1 MTNNQTLDVARQFR
15 LFYEVV
21 RGCETKLTQLGAK
34 SDYDVIE
41 TTPLVRSDD
50 LESPEASENSQTEA
64 TPDGQRRASNA
75 EETVAKLAS
84 ELIAELEVRGK
95 DFSLYGGEYG
105 ARLYQRVIYVFAAFA
120 DEIMLASTW
129 NGREIWLKNPLEVRL
144 FGSQSAGDDIF
155 SDIENGLADYEIGK
169 RDLARTYLMAL
180 NLGFKGRYK
189 DTPSEEIINS
199 HKSALFLLITDRD
212 ASREEAG
219 KSFLGNVYQYNQTGG
234 APKLMPYLRPWL
246 VSIASVIVLYV
257 IASHLIWTSEVSDL
271 EAYVQSLIT
280 QLSP

>member
-50 LESPEASENSQTEA
+50 LESPEPSENSQTEA
-64 TPDGQRRASNA
+64 TPEGQRRTSNA

-84 ELIAELEVRGK
+84 ELIAELEIRGK

-120 DEIMLASTW
+120 DEIMLANQW
-129 NGREIWLKNPLEVRL
+129 NGREVWLKTPLEVRL

-257 IASHLIWTSEVSDL
+257 IASHLIWTSKVSDL

>member
-1 MTNNQTLDVARQFR
+1 MTDNQTLDVARQFR

-21 RGCETKLTQLGAK
+21 RGCETKLTQLGATPY
-34 SDYDVIE
+34 YDAIK
-41 TTPLVRSDD
+41 TTPLDTNVDP
-50 LESPEASENSQTEA
+50 ESPEPSENLQTE
-64 TPDGQRRASNA
+64 PIPERQRRASNE
-75 EETVAKLAS
+75 EETVADLAS

-95 DFSLYGGEYG
+95 EFSLYGGEYG

-120 DEIMLASTW
+120 DEIMLANQW
-129 NGREIWLKNPLEVRL
+129 NGRDIWLKNPLEVRL

-155 SDIENGLADYEIGK
+155 LDIENGLADYEIGK

-189 DTPSEEIINS
+189 DTPSEEVINS
-199 HKSALFLLITDRD
+199 HKSALFLLINDRD

-219 KSFLGNVYQYNQTGG
+219 KIFLGNVYQYNQTGG

-246 VSIASVIVLYV
+246 VSIAFVVILYI
-257 IASHLIWTSEVSDL
+257 IASHLIWSSKVADL

>member
-50 LESPEASENSQTEA
+50 LESPEPSENSQTEA
-64 TPDGQRRASNA
+64 TPEGQRRTSNA

-84 ELIAELEVRGK
+84 ELIAELEIRGK

-120 DEIMLASTW
+120 DEIMLANQW
-129 NGREIWLKNPLEVRL
+129 NGREVWLKTPLEVRL

-246 VSIASVIVLYV
+246 VSIASVIALYV

>member
-64 TPDGQRRASNA
+64 TPEGQRRASNA

>member
-1 MTNNQTLDVARQFR
+1 MTDNQSLDVTRQFR

-21 RGCETKLTQLGAK
+21 RGCETRLTQLGAK
-34 SDYDVIE
+34 SDYDAIKTV
-41 TTPLVRSDD
+41 PSDTNVDVASSKPSKD
-50 LESPEASENSQTEA
+50 LATEPI
-64 TPDGQRRASNA
+64 PDGQRRISKE
-75 EETVAKLAS
+75 EETVAELAG

-120 DEIMLASTW
+120 DEIMLASKW
-129 NGREIWLKNPLEVRL
+129 NGRDIWLKNPLEVRL

-199 HKSALFLLITDRD
+199 HKSALFLLINDRD

-246 VSIASVIVLYV
+246 ISIASVVVLYV
-257 IASHLIWTSEVSDL
+257 IASHLIWTSKVSNL

>member
-34 SDYDVIE
+34 SDYDDIE

-234 APKLMPYLRPWL
+234 APKLMPYQRPWL
-246 VSIASVIVLYV
+246 ISIASVIVLYV

>member
-64 TPDGQRRASNA
+64 TPEGQRRASNA

-120 DEIMLASTW
+120 DEIMLANQW
-129 NGREIWLKNPLEVRL
+129 NGREVWLKTPLEVRL

>member
-64 TPDGQRRASNA
+64 TPEGQRRTSNA

>member
-1 MTNNQTLDVARQFR
+1 LTNNQTLDVARQFR

-64 TPDGQRRASNA
+64 TPEGQRRASNA

>member
-21 RGCETKLTQLGAK
+21 RGCEKKLTQLGANP
-34 SDYDVIE
+34 DYDVIE
-41 TTPLVRSDD
+41 TTPFDTSED
-50 LESPEASENSQTEA
+50 LESPEPSENSQTEA

-120 DEIMLASTW
+120 DEVMLANQW
-129 NGREIWLKNPLEVRL
+129 NGREVWLKNPLEVRL

-189 DTPSEEIINS
+189 DTPSEEVINS

-257 IASHLIWTSEVSDL
+257 IASHLIWTSKVSDL

>member
-21 RGCETKLTQLGAK
+21 RGCETKLTQLGTK

-41 TTPLVRSDD
+41 TTPFVTSED
-50 LESPEASENSQTEA
+50 LESPEPSENSQTEA
-64 TPDGQRRASNA
+64 TAEGQGSASNA
-75 EETVAKLAS
+75 EETVVKLAS

-120 DEIMLASTW
+120 DEIMLANQW
-129 NGREIWLKNPLEVRL
+129 NGRDIWLKNPLEVRL

-155 SDIENGLADYEIGK
+155 LDIENGLADYEIGK

-189 DTPSEEIINS
+189 DTPSEEVINS
-199 HKSALFLLITDRD
+199 HKSALFLLINDRD

-219 KSFLGNVYQYNQTGG
+219 KIFLGNVYQYNQTGG

-246 VSIASVIVLYV
+246 VSIAFVVILYI
-257 IASHLIWTSEVSDL
+257 IASHLIWSSKVADL

>member
-50 LESPEASENSQTEA
+50 LESPEPSENSQTEA
-64 TPDGQRRASNA
+64 TPEGQRRASNA

-105 ARLYQRVIYVFAAFA
+105 ARLY
-120 DEIMLASTW
+120 
-129 NGREIWLKNPLEVRL
+129 
-144 FGSQSAGDDIF
+144 
-155 SDIENGLADYEIGK
+155 
-169 RDLARTYLMAL
+169 
-180 NLGFKGRYK
+180 
-189 DTPSEEIINS
+189 
-199 HKSALFLLITDRD
+199 
-212 ASREEAG
+212 
-219 KSFLGNVYQYNQTGG
+219 
-234 APKLMPYLRPWL
+234 
-246 VSIASVIVLYV
+246 
-257 IASHLIWTSEVSDL
+257 
-271 EAYVQSLIT
+271 
-280 QLSP
+280 

>member
-21 RGCETKLTQLGAK
+21 RGCETKLTQLGTK

-41 TTPLVRSDD
+41 TTPFVTSED
-50 LESPEASENSQTEA
+50 LESSGPSENSQTEA
-64 TPDGQRRASNA
+64 TAEGQGRASNA

>member
-21 RGCETKLTQLGAK
+21 RRCETKLTQLGAN

-41 TTPLVRSDD
+41 TTPFVTSED
-50 LESPEASENSQTEA
+50 LESSGPSENSQTEA
-64 TPDGQRRASNA
+64 TAEGQGRASNA

>member
-1 MTNNQTLDVARQFR
+1 M
-15 LFYEVV
+15 

-64 TPDGQRRASNA
+64 TPEGQRRASNA

>member
-1 MTNNQTLDVARQFR
+1 LTNNQTLDVARQFR

-34 SDYDVIE
+34 SDYDDIE